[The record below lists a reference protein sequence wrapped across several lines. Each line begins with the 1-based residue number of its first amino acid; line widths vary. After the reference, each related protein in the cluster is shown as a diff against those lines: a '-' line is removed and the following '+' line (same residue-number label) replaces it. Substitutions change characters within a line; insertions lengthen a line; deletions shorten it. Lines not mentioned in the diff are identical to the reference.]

1 MNRSSQEQ
9 LEHDLHAYFDGELDD
24 ATATQFESE
33 LAEHPALK
41 ARFEDLQF
49 LRSVV
54 GKTLESAGEQVDAA
68 RFEQAW
74 DAFDAHLDREAR
86 LKHAV
91 AEPPV
96 SIWGRVSAFI
106 KTPVAWGVGGA
117 AAAAAV
123 VFLVVGPGAG
133 PSNTQMADASDQPA
147 PNAKADEPEAD
158 AAPSLAPSPTHVAD
172 AESPK
177 APDAMTEFP
186 LPEAN
191 NADVEIVDFAGH
203 SGRISHID
211 GKHGTTTVIWV
222 QEDDESV
229 DSERSL

>member
-9 LEHDLHAYFDGELDD
+9 LEHDLHAYFDGELDA

-33 LAEHPALK
+33 LSQHPDLK

-54 GKTLESAGEQVDAA
+54 GGTLEAAGEEVDHA

-91 AEPPV
+91 AEPPA
-96 SIWGRVSAFI
+96 SLWERVAAFI
-106 KTPVAWGVGGA
+106 KTPMAWGITGA

-123 VFLVVGPGAG
+123 VLVVVGGSG

-147 PNAKADEPEAD
+147 AKAKAEQPAAEAPELTPSPNQLAD
-158 AAPSLAPSPTHVAD
+158 AD
-172 AESPK
+172 SPK
-177 APDAMTEFP
+177 APAAAMTEFP
-186 LPEAN
+186 MPEAN
-191 NADVEIVDFAGH
+191 DAEVEIIDFAGH

-211 GKHGTTTVIWV
+211 GNHGTTTVIWV
-222 QEDDESV
+222 QEDEEGV